1 MKIVIIGAGNLA
13 THLSFALQE
22 AGQEIVQIFSRTAIS
37 ASELADLLKVPF
49 TTHTD
54 EIVADADVYF
64 YAIRDDA
71 LESLLQLPFAP
82 DAIHVH
88 TAGSVSMDV
97 FVGKKSNYGVF
108 YPLQT
113 FSKNKQVDFK
123 IIPVFIE
130 ASSPEV
136 ESTLFKIAHAVSEQ
150 VYKTNSEQRL
160 KLHVSAVF
168 ACNFVN
174 HLYHIASEIVKSADL
189 PFEVLKP
196 LILETAQKVMQLSP
210 EEAQTGPAKRNDRGV
225 INKHLDVLG
234 DEQPSLKK
242 LYQDLSDM
250 ILNQYLHQ
258 S

>member
-13 THLSFALQE
+13 THLSRALQQ
-22 AGQEIVQIFSRTAIS
+22 AGEQIVQVYSLTNNS
-37 ASELADLLKVPF
+37 ASELGALLAVPY
-49 TTHTD
+49 TTNLD

-64 YAIRDDA
+64 YAISDDA
-71 LESLLQLPFAP
+71 LESLLQLSFAP

-113 FSKNKQVDFK
+113 FSKKKQVDFK

-136 ESTLFKIAHAVSEQ
+136 ESTLFKLAHAVSEQ
-150 VYKTNSEQRL
+150 VYKTNSEQRQ

-174 HLYHIASEIVKSADL
+174 HLYQIAYEMVKSVDL
-189 PFEVLKP
+189 PFDVLKP

-210 EEAQTGPAKRNDRGV
+210 EEAQTGPAKRNDQGV

-234 DEQPSLKK
+234 DEHPSLKK

-250 ILNQYLHQ
+250 ILNQYFHQ

>member
-13 THLSFALQE
+13 THLSRALQQ
-22 AGQEIVQIFSRTAIS
+22 AGEQIVQVYSRTNNS
-37 ASELADLLKVPF
+37 ASELAALLAVPY
-49 TTHTD
+49 TTNLD

-64 YAIRDDA
+64 YAISDDA
-71 LESLLQLPFAP
+71 LESLLQLSFAP

-113 FSKNKQVDFK
+113 FSKKKQVDFK

-136 ESTLFKIAHAVSEQ
+136 ESTLFKLAHAVSEQ
-150 VYKTNSEQRL
+150 VYKTNSEQRQ

-174 HLYHIASEIVKSADL
+174 HLYQIAYEMVKSIDL
-189 PFEVLKP
+189 PFDVLKP

-210 EEAQTGPAKRNDRGV
+210 EEAQTGPAKRNDQGV

-234 DEQPSLKK
+234 DEHPSLKK

-250 ILNQYLHQ
+250 ILNQYFHQ

>member
-1 MKIVIIGAGNLA
+1 MKIVFIGAGNLA
-13 THLSFALQE
+13 TQLSLALQH
-22 AGQEIVQIFSRTAIS
+22 AGEQIVQVYSRTAVS
-37 ASELADLLKVPF
+37 ALELATLLNVPY
-49 TTHTD
+49 TTNLD

-64 YAIRDDA
+64 YAVSDDA
-71 LESLLQLPFAP
+71 LESLLQLPLAP

-88 TAGSVSMDV
+88 TAGSVSIDV
-97 FVGKKSNYGVF
+97 FIGKKSNYGVF

-123 IIPVFIE
+123 TIPVFIE

-174 HLYHIASEIVKSADL
+174 HLYQIASEVVKSADL

-258 S
+258 P

>member
-13 THLSFALQE
+13 THLSRALQQ
-22 AGQEIVQIFSRTAIS
+22 AGEQIVQVYSRTAVS
-37 ASELADLLKVPF
+37 ALELATLLNVPY
-49 TTHTD
+49 TANLD

-64 YAIRDDA
+64 YAVSDDA

-82 DAIHVH
+82 DAIYVH

-97 FVGKKSNYGVF
+97 FIDKKSNYGVF

-123 IIPVFIE
+123 TIPVFIE
-130 ASSPEV
+130 ASSLEV
-136 ESTLFKIAHAVSEQ
+136 ESTLFKLAHAVSEQ

-174 HLYHIASEIVKSADL
+174 HLYQIASEVVRSADL
-189 PFEVLKP
+189 PFDVLKS
-196 LILETAQKVMQLSP
+196 LIIETAQKVMQLSP
-210 EEAQTGPAKRNDRGV
+210 EEAQTGPAKRNDQGV

-234 DEQPSLKK
+234 DEDPSLKK

-250 ILNQYLHQ
+250 ILNQYLNQ

>member
-13 THLSFALQE
+13 THLSRALQQTGE
-22 AGQEIVQIFSRTAIS
+22 QIVQVYSRTAVS
-37 ASELADLLKVPF
+37 ASELATLLNVPY
-49 TTHTD
+49 TTNLD
-54 EIVADADVYF
+54 EITADADVYF
-64 YAIRDDA
+64 YAVSDDA
-71 LESLLQLPFAP
+71 LESLLQLPLAP
-82 DAIHVH
+82 GAIHVH

-97 FVGKKSNYGVF
+97 FKGKKSNYGVF

-123 IIPVFIE
+123 TISVFVE
-130 ASSPEV
+130 ASFPEV
-136 ESTLFKIAHAVSEQ
+136 ESTLFKLAHAVSEQ

-160 KLHVSAVF
+160 KLHLSAVF

-174 HLYHIASEIVKSADL
+174 HLYQIASEVVKSADL

-196 LILETAQKVMQLSP
+196 LIIETAEKVMQLSP
-210 EEAQTGPAKRNDRGV
+210 EEAQTGPAKRNDQGV

-234 DEQPSLKK
+234 DEDPSLKK